1 MEKQKKTKNPFA
13 YLTSL
18 WEYAK
23 TNKVAYIIF
32 IVLNAATIFTIIHC
46 IIDRRPDGVFIGII
60 ALLMF
65 LIPPFVKKS
74 FQLKLPTV
82 LEAVAY
88 FFVFSAQVLGEIN
101 SYYTKVPFWDA
112 MLHTVCGFIFAAFGF
127 CLFDILNE
135 NRKIKFELSPFF
147 LTLLAFCFSITI
159 GTLWEFFEFGMDF
172 ITIGDMQKD
181 TLIHNFGTVWL
192 NEEGLNKNV
201 YVTDIYKTEI
211 YTKNG
216 IVEIP
221 GYLDIGLYDT
231 MKDMFVNFI
240 GALVFSV
247 FGFIYTKTKGKGKV
261 AKQFIPVFISDDTTE
276 APAESTV
283 DDENTET
290 NVLDTETSDIQSEE
304 APSEKL
310 SL

>member
-1 MEKQKKTKNPFA
+1 MKKTKKQPFA
-13 YLTSL
+13 YLISL

-32 IVLNAATIFTIIHC
+32 IVLNAATIFTIINC

-60 ALLMF
+60 ALLML

-74 FQLKLPTV
+74 FRLKLPTV

-88 FFVFSAQVLGEIN
+88 FFVFCAQVLGEIN
-101 SYYTKVPFWDA
+101 SYYTKIPFWDA

-135 NRKIKFELSPFF
+135 NRKIKFELSPLF

-181 TLIHNFGTVWL
+181 TLIHNFGSVWL
-192 NEEGLNKNV
+192 NEDGLNKNV

-221 GYLDIGLYDT
+221 GGYLDIGLYDT

-247 FGFIYTKTKGKGKV
+247 FGFIYTKAKGKGKV
-261 AKQFIPVFISDDTTE
+261 AKQFIPVFITDEATNPTE
-276 APAESTV
+276 NTV
-283 DDENTET
+283 DDEDTEPNTLNTEA
-290 NVLDTETSDIQSEE
+290 SDIQTEELTSER
-304 APSEKL
+304 SNL
-310 SL
+310 